1 MELTNALKQCKLET
15 APGLDGIS
23 SNMLKIGANETVY
36 WLKVISDQ
44 IWEMETIPSDWKNQ
58 IIVPIHKHG
67 ARSLCENYRGIALLC
82 VASKVF
88 GRAILNKMQNV
99 IEKQLGENQCGFRPN
114 RGCCDQIYAAKILMQ
129 RAKEFQKPIH
139 LCFIDLQKAYDTVNR
154 DALWEILSKSFS
166 LPEKII
172 RILKALHSCTTGAI
186 RADGQLSDEF
196 PISVGVK
203 QGDVLAPMLFNTYL
217 DAVIR
222 VALKNHPDKGIR
234 IEYSHNAPLM
244 HNSRYKLEEA
254 ITVQSIAYADDIMIT
269 SDNIKDLECLVTSI
283 DDVCI
288 KFGLR
293 INFSKTKYMTI
304 LPKNSIPSLNTT
316 LAIRNDINI
325 EQVTQFKYLG
335 SILNSDNTVDAE
347 VESRINKASQ
357 VFRSLSRLV
366 WYQRKIKVSTK
377 LKLFKA
383 IIIPTLLYGS
393 ETWNVLQCHIQ
404 RLQVFTNRCLRIIT
418 GTSLWDKLRN
428 TQLRCNSK
436 IERVDVMIQ
445 RRRLQWLGHL
455 ERMENSRLQKKLM
468 VSKIAEGSRSQGG
481 QKKRWHDLIY
491 TDLKKLNIVDT
502 WKTEARNRN
511 DWRKNIKSL
520 SQKINEEAERNEQS
534 KKDLKKNIFDVH
546 SKSSPFQC
554 QHPGCNKIAVN
565 KAGLTN
571 HIRQVHKAPSL
582 QHCPNCNNVFKK
594 QGLHNH
600 VKKCSRNQ
608 SSVHLLSS
616 G

>member
-1 MELTNALKQCKLET
+1 
-15 APGLDGIS
+15 
-23 SNMLKIGANETVY
+23 MLSGK
-36 WLKVISDQ
+36 
-44 IWEMETIPSDWKNQ
+44 
-58 IIVPIHKHG
+58 
-67 ARSLCENYRGIALLC
+67 
-82 VASKVF
+82 
-88 GRAILNKMQNV
+88 
-99 IEKQLGENQCGFRPN
+99 
-114 RGCCDQIYAAKILMQ
+114 
-129 RAKEFQKPIH
+129 
-139 LCFIDLQKAYDTVNR
+139 
-154 DALWEILSKSFS
+154 LSKSFS
-166 LPEKII
+166 LPKKII
-172 RILKALHSCTTGAI
+172 RILKALHICTTGAI

-203 QGDVLAPMLFNTYL
+203 QRDVLAFMLFNTYL

-222 VALKNHPDKGIR
+222 VALKNHPDKGIP

-244 HNSRYKLEEA
+244 PNSRYKLEEA

-325 EQVTQFKYLG
+325 E
-335 SILNSDNTVDAE
+335 
-347 VESRINKASQ
+347 
-357 VFRSLSRLV
+357 
-366 WYQRKIKVSTK
+366 
-377 LKLFKA
+377 
-383 IIIPTLLYGS
+383 
-393 ETWNVLQCHIQ
+393 
-404 RLQVFTNRCLRIIT
+404 
-418 GTSLWDKLRN
+418 
-428 TQLRCNSK
+428 
-436 IERVDVMIQ
+436 
-445 RRRLQWLGHL
+445 HL

-468 VSKIAEGSRSQGG
+468 VSKIAEGSRSQSG

-491 TDLKKLNIVDT
+491 TDLKKLNIIDT

-520 SQKINEEAERNEQS
+520 SQKTNKEAERNEQS
-534 KKDLKKNIFDVH
+534 KKDVKKNIFDVH
-546 SKSSPFQC
+546 SKSSSFQC

-571 HIRQVHKAPSL
+571 HIRQVHKPPSL

-616 G
+616 V

>member
-1 MELTNALKQCKLET
+1 MRQKHQTQASIKCQYCGLNFKPQGIYNHKKNARLS
-15 APGLDGIS
+15 I
-23 SNMLKIGANETVY
+23 
-36 WLKVISDQ
+36 
-44 IWEMETIPSDWKNQ
+44 
-58 IIVPIHKHG
+58 
-67 ARSLCENYRGIALLC
+67 LC
-82 VASKVF
+82 
-88 GRAILNKMQNV
+88 
-99 IEKQLGENQCGFRPN
+99 
-114 RGCCDQIYAAKILMQ
+114 
-129 RAKEFQKPIH
+129 
-139 LCFIDLQKAYDTVNR
+139 
-154 DALWEILSKSFS
+154 
-166 LPEKII
+166 
-172 RILKALHSCTTGAI
+172 
-186 RADGQLSDEF
+186 
-196 PISVGVK
+196 
-203 QGDVLAPMLFNTYL
+203 TYL
-217 DAVIR
+217 MVDEC
-222 VALKNHPDKGIR
+222 KN
-234 IEYSHNAPLM
+234 NVCVL
-244 HNSRYKLEEA
+244 
-254 ITVQSIAYADDIMIT
+254 
-269 SDNIKDLECLVTSI
+269 

-445 RRRLQWLGHL
+445 RRRLQWFGHL
-455 ERMENSRLQKKLM
+455 KRMENSRLQKKLM

-582 QHCPNCNNVFKK
+582 QHCPNCN
-594 QGLHNH
+594 
-600 VKKCSRNQ
+600 
-608 SSVHLLSS
+608 SV
-616 G
+616 

>member
-1 MELTNALKQCKLET
+1 
-15 APGLDGIS
+15 
-23 SNMLKIGANETVY
+23 
-36 WLKVISDQ
+36 
-44 IWEMETIPSDWKNQ
+44 
-58 IIVPIHKHG
+58 
-67 ARSLCENYRGIALLC
+67 
-82 VASKVF
+82 
-88 GRAILNKMQNV
+88 MQNV

-114 RGCCDQIYAAKILMQ
+114 RGCCDQIFAAKILMQ

-203 QGDVLAPMLFNTYL
+203 QEDVLAPMLFNTYL

-357 VFRSLSRLV
+357 VFCSLSRLV

-377 LKLFKA
+377 LKLFKT

-418 GTSLWDKLRN
+418 ETSLWDKLRN
-428 TQLRCNSK
+428 TQLRCKSK

-491 TDLKKLNIVDT
+491 TDLKKLNIIDT

-520 SQKINEEAERNEQS
+520 SQKTNKEAERNEQS
-534 KKDLKKNIFDVH
+534 KKDLKKIFLMFTPKALH
-546 SKSSPFQC
+546 SNAS
-554 QHPGCNKIAVN
+554 I
-565 KAGLTN
+565 
-571 HIRQVHKAPSL
+571 QVATK
-582 QHCPNCNNVFKK
+582 
-594 QGLHNH
+594 
-600 VKKCSRNQ
+600 
-608 SSVHLLSS
+608 
-616 G
+616 

>member
-1 MELTNALKQCKLET
+1 MHQ
-15 APGLDGIS
+15 
-23 SNMLKIGANETVY
+23 
-36 WLKVISDQ
+36 
-44 IWEMETIPSDWKNQ
+44 
-58 IIVPIHKHG
+58 
-67 ARSLCENYRGIALLC
+67 RGI
-82 VASKVF
+82 VAIFNANAFVWVVLECHSYHSVEVCIKKHRSQHISLF
-88 GRAILNKMQNV
+88 H
-99 IEKQLGENQCGFRPN
+99 PN
-114 RGCCDQIYAAKILMQ
+114 
-129 RAKEFQKPIH
+129 
-139 LCFIDLQKAYDTVNR
+139 
-154 DALWEILSKSFS
+154 
-166 LPEKII
+166 
-172 RILKALHSCTTGAI
+172 
-186 RADGQLSDEF
+186 ADGKLIGQLS
-196 PISVGVK
+196 ISPDRSCCTAMESFK
-203 QGDVLAPMLFNTYL
+203 
-217 DAVIR
+217 DA
-222 VALKNHPDKGIR
+222 
-234 IEYSHNAPLM
+234 
-244 HNSRYKLEEA
+244 
-254 ITVQSIAYADDIMIT
+254 
-269 SDNIKDLECLVTSI
+269 
-283 DDVCI
+283 
-288 KFGLR
+288 
-293 INFSKTKYMTI
+293 
-304 LPKNSIPSLNTT
+304 
-316 LAIRNDINI
+316 
-325 EQVTQFKYLG
+325 
-335 SILNSDNTVDAE
+335 NSDNTVDAE